1 MKKIFIVVIV
11 LTLVMVGAIVWLS
24 VSHKSSQ
31 QSSAQTTNQ
40 PDIKVTDYS
49 QGVPANQKT
58 VIIVEHSDSSFEKII
73 VPSSNVDTFVKTL
86 PAGDKVAGTTPPSS
100 Q

>member
-11 LTLVMVGAIVWLS
+11 LILLMVGVIVWLS
-24 VSHKSSQ
+24 LSHKSTQ
-31 QSSAQTTNQ
+31 QTTEQTTNQ

-49 QGVPANQKT
+49 QGVPTNQKT
-58 VIIVEHSDSSFEKII
+58 VIVVEHSDSSFEKII
-73 VPSSNVDTFVKTL
+73 VPSSNVETFVKTL
-86 PAGDKVAGTTPPSS
+86 PEGDKVAGTTPPIS